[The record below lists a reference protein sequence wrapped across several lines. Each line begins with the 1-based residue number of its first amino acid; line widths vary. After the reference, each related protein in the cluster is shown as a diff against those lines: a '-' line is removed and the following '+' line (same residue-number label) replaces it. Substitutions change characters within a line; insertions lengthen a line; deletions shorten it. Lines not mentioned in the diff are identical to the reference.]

1 MEAALAALGAVIVA
15 AILWEVFND
24 LFHPAGTGALADWL
38 GRHLF
43 NAFKHASRF
52 LPLSGPVTLITT
64 IGIWVAGL
72 VVGFALIYL
81 HSFPADFRTSTGAM
95 PPPGSRFASVL
106 YFSFETLIT
115 LGYGDLVPQ
124 SAMTRVLSNIEALV
138 GFGLLTASVSSI
150 VLIYP
155 ALARMRLL
163 ARGVSHLTGAER
175 DVGRAVVACESDVVL
190 NSLARDVTHTRI
202 DLLHFPVV
210 YFFTSNDRNAAIAFW
225 TADLVRFALDA
236 QAPQRP
242 ASVRHGGA
250 VLDRALH
257 DLAAILDERFLHT
270 GSGSRERIF
279 EAFAR
284 DHLVLETSRSNPRST
299 ASARGS

>member
-1 MEAALAALGAVIVA
+1 MMEIGLAVFGAIIVA
-15 AILWEVFND
+15 VILWEVFND
-24 LFHPAGTGALADWL
+24 LFHPAGTSALSDWV

-43 NAFKHASRF
+43 NAFKRTSRG
-52 LPLSGPVTLITT
+52 LPLAGPVTIVTV
-64 IGIWVAGL
+64 IAAWVAGL

-81 HSFPADFRTSTGAM
+81 HGYPAEFRTSTGAM

-124 SAMTRVLSNIEALV
+124 SAITRVLSNIEALV

-155 ALARMRLL
+155 ALSRMRLL
-163 ARGVSHLTGAER
+163 ARGISHLTGAER
-175 DVGRAVVACESDVVL
+175 DVGHAFASCGSDVVL
-190 NSLARDVTHTRI
+190 NGLARDVTHARI

-210 YFFTSNDRNAAIAFW
+210 YYFASHEREAAVAFW
-225 TADLVRFALDA
+225 TGDLIRFAVDA
-236 QAPQRP
+236 SAPERP
-242 ASVRHGGA
+242 AHIRLAGA
-250 VLDRALH
+250 SLDRALH
-257 DLAAILDERFLHT
+257 DFAAILEERFVHT
-270 GSGSRERIF
+270 GSENRERIF

-284 DHLVLETSRSNPRST
+284 DHRVRD
-299 ASARGS
+299 